1 MLAVEVFPLIGC
13 IPFRA
18 DGDRNVTA
26 PRGGCLPLSP
36 TPRQF
41 FDHVTITEA
50 RGGRRSLF
58 FPLNL
63 ACGLV
68 YSCEFTMC
76 GERRKK
82 FMRNWTALVGM
93 SAVLAML
100 AAGCRSSRDASTP
113 EVAGGVPVSADGGV
127 LDAETERILALAR
140 ENRWELAT
148 LKAEDLTAQRPGDA
162 EAARLRDWARD
173 NRDARRALEAT
184 SKMEESKAAP
194 VVSGRGASRREA
206 ARLKDAPPIAYSGEY
221 DASIREVFSLAEAGK
236 WEEAER
242 KAAELVSQAPDDLS
256 AERLFSWVS
265 KQRQV
270 RRSAAL
276 EDRIR
281 EIEAKNSAFNPSVMD
296 LLNEQ
301 KDRGLPPR
309 KDLRDAIQALEATP
323 LVPESFGKKV
333 IRKGPMFPADSREGR
348 MSAALDRRV
357 SVVLDDVSLESIIFD
372 IGEAEG
378 VNFIADKTLP
388 AFAKKL
394 SVNMADVRLEEFLKY
409 VSRNLDVHFQVSDDL
424 VWVVDGSQTNLLEET
439 RFYRLNKGFV
449 VPAQFGVSEVDRTSV
464 TAKGVTTVTEKQK
477 IEKFVQDGAPEE
489 PAIETAIKQ
498 FFKGSEYMIDYE
510 RNLIV
515 ARGRP
520 EELDVMEK
528 IIEEFDKPIQ
538 QVFIEARF
546 VTVTEAIFQQLGAS
560 WETGRGP
567 GRSQVKDF
575 TELLD
580 PDAAVGLGLEE
591 TFAGILGR
599 DNLSLTLTALEQSGE
614 SQTLSAPRLTLM
626 NNRPAR
632 ISDGKVQYYYEEYS
646 VSQQVTERSTAS
658 SLVPTGKPV
667 SVTAGVALDVVA
679 SIGGDGESI
688 LLALHPEGNQEVKLV
703 TFATVTDRDVAGNVI
718 SSFDIRLPESRTQEI
733 ETRVVVKSGQTVVM
747 GGVLERDQLTF
758 VESVPVLGNIPLIGA
773 AFRKRTEVDKPRYLL
788 IFVTATLL
796 SETGEFIVYQGD
808 GEETER

>member
-1 MLAVEVFPLIGC
+1 M
-13 IPFRA
+13 
-18 DGDRNVTA
+18 
-26 PRGGCLPLSP
+26 RG
-36 TPRQF
+36 
-41 FDHVTITEA
+41 
-50 RGGRRSLF
+50 
-58 FPLNL
+58 
-63 ACGLV
+63 
-68 YSCEFTMC
+68 
-76 GERRKK
+76 
-82 FMRNWTALVGM
+82 WTALSGIL
-93 SAVLAML
+93 ALLAMM
-100 AAGCRSSRDASTP
+100 AAGCRSDRDTSADLSEP
-113 EVAGGVPVSADGGV
+113 AAEAPSVAGADAGIDGV
-127 LDAETERILALAR
+127 LALAR

-148 LKAEDLTAQRPGDA
+148 LEAERLVDERPGDA
-162 EAARLRDWARD
+162 EAARLLEWVRGH
-173 NRDARRALEAT
+173 RDARRALDA
-184 SKMEESKAAP
+184 SKTVDAETARMIDP
-194 VVSGRGASRREA
+194 VVSGRGEK
-206 ARLKDAPPIAYSGEY
+206 ARDAKRKDAAPPIAYSGDF
-221 DASIREVFSLAEAGK
+221 DAEIREVFALAEDGK

-242 KAAELVSQAPDDLS
+242 KASGLVELAPEDV
-256 AERLFSWVS
+256 AVERLFSWVS
-265 KQRQV
+265 KQRELQ
-270 RRSAAL
+270 RSAAL

-281 EIEAKNSAFNPSVMD
+281 QIDARNSNFNPSVMD

-309 KDLRDAIQALEATP
+309 KDLRDAIQALESTP

-333 IRKGPMFPADSREGR
+333 VRKGPMFPADSKEGR
-348 MSAALDRRV
+348 MSAALDKRV

-388 AFAKKL
+388 AFEKKL
-394 SVNMADVRLEEFLKY
+394 SVNMSDVRLEEFLKY

-439 RFYRLNKGFV
+439 RFFRLNKGFV

-464 TAKGVTTVTEKQK
+464 TAKGVTTVTEKEK
-477 IEKFVQDGAPEE
+477 IEKFVQDGAPAE
-489 PAIETAIKQ
+489 PAIEAAIKQ
-498 FFKGSEYMIDYE
+498 FLKGSEYMIDYE

-520 EELDVMEK
+520 EELEVMEK

-580 PDAAVGLGLEE
+580 PDATVGLGLEE
-591 TFAGILGR
+591 SFTGILGR

-614 SQTLSAPRLTLM
+614 SQTLSAPRLTLI

-632 ISDGKVQYYYEEYS
+632 ISDGKVQDYYEEYS

-688 LLALHPEGNQEVKLV
+688 LLALHPEVNQEVKLV
-703 TFATVTDRDVAGNVI
+703 TFATVTDRDVSGNVI

-733 ETRVVVKSGQTVVM
+733 ETRVIVKSGQTVVM

-796 SETGEFIVYQGD
+796 SDTGEFIVYDDAG
-808 GEETER
+808 ETERD

>member
-1 MLAVEVFPLIGC
+1 M
-13 IPFRA
+13 
-18 DGDRNVTA
+18 
-26 PRGGCLPLSP
+26 RG
-36 TPRQF
+36 
-41 FDHVTITEA
+41 
-50 RGGRRSLF
+50 
-58 FPLNL
+58 
-63 ACGLV
+63 
-68 YSCEFTMC
+68 
-76 GERRKK
+76 
-82 FMRNWTALVGM
+82 WTAVFGIL
-93 SAVLAML
+93 ALLAMM
-100 AAGCRSSRDASTP
+100 AAGCRSDRDTAADLSEP
-113 EVAGGVPVSADGGV
+113 AAEPPSAAGADAGIDGV
-127 LDAETERILALAR
+127 LALAR

-148 LKAEDLTAQRPGDA
+148 LEAERLVDERPGDT
-162 EAARLRDWARD
+162 EAARLLEWVRGH
-173 NRDARRALEAT
+173 RDARRALDAPKTVDAET
-184 SKMEESKAAP
+184 SRMIEP
-194 VVSGRGASRREA
+194 VVSGRGEKERDAKRKEA
-206 ARLKDAPPIAYSGEY
+206 APPIAYSGDF
-221 DASIREVFSLAEAGK
+221 DAEIREVFALAEDGK

-242 KAAELVSQAPDDLS
+242 KAAGLVGLAPEDV
-256 AERLFSWVS
+256 AVERLFSWVS
-265 KQRQV
+265 KQRELQ
-270 RRSAAL
+270 RSAAL

-281 EIEAKNSAFNPSVMD
+281 QIDARNSNFNPSVMD

-309 KDLRDAIQALEATP
+309 KDLRDAIQALESTP

-333 IRKGPMFPADSREGR
+333 VRKGPMFPADSKEGR
-348 MSAALDRRV
+348 MSAALDKRV

-388 AFAKKL
+388 AFEKKL
-394 SVNMADVRLEEFLKY
+394 SVNMSEVRLEEFLKY

-439 RFYRLNKGFV
+439 RFFRLNKGFV

-464 TAKGVTTVTEKQK
+464 TAKGVTTVTEKEK
-477 IEKFVQDGAPEE
+477 IEKFVQDGAPAE
-489 PAIETAIKQ
+489 PAIESAIKQ

-520 EELDVMEK
+520 EELEVMEK

-580 PDAAVGLGLEE
+580 PDATVGLGLEE
-591 TFAGILGR
+591 SFTGILGR

-614 SQTLSAPRLTLM
+614 SQTLSAPRLTLI

-688 LLALHPEGNQEVKLV
+688 LLALHPEVNQEVKLV
-703 TFATVTDRDVAGNVI
+703 TFATVTDRDVSGNVI

-733 ETRVVVKSGQTVVM
+733 ETRVIVKSGQTVVM

-796 SETGEFIVYQGD
+796 SDTGEFIVYDDAG
-808 GEETER
+808 ETERD